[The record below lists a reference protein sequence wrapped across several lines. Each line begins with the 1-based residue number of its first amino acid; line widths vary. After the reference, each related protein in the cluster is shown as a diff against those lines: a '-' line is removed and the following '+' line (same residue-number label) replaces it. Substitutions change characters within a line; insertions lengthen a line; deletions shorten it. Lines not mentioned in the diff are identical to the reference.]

1 MIEAERALHQ
11 RASWACAAAQAAG
24 VPGRFRAW
32 EQDGAL
38 AVLAT
43 DPALSFLSSVTG
55 ATPETAFAL
64 LSDPIWRGVDPVL
77 VLPETA
83 SPPAGLVRTGT
94 RPLAVAQLT
103 AAMAP
108 DLDVVETDEDF
119 VELLL
124 AGYEVSGVV
133 ASFIRAEHQ
142 LPQVRRFVLMDR
154 GTPIAAASMTAHGH
168 VAVLGGASTL
178 RAHRGKGAQ
187 SRLLRHRLHVAAETG
202 CTLAVATA
210 APGSVSAANLHRA
223 GFVLHQRTAW
233 VTGA

>member
-1 MIEAERALHQ
+1 M
-11 RASWACAAAQAAG
+11 
-24 VPGRFRAW
+24 
-32 EQDGAL
+32 
-38 AVLAT
+38 
-43 DPALSFLSSVTG
+43 
-55 ATPETAFAL
+55 
-64 LSDPIWRGVDPVL
+64 LSDPGWCGVDPVV

-94 RPLAVAQLT
+94 RPLAVARLT
-103 AAMAP
+103 TTTSP
-108 DLDVVETDEDF
+108 DLDVVETDEAF

-133 ASFIRAEHQ
+133 ASFIQAEHR
-142 LPQVRRFVLMDR
+142 LPQVRRFVLTDQ
-154 GTPIAAASMTAHGH
+154 GTPIAAAAMTVHGD

-187 SRLLRHRLHVAAETG
+187 SRLLRHRMHVAADAG
-202 CTLAVATA
+202 CALAVATA

-233 VTGA
+233 AAARG